1 MQSLGSDK
9 VDRVFWA
16 IHREE
21 LKKQAIAAFTGLGI
35 TPVVW
40 DADNK
45 PSVWG
50 DVNIIMIPSAR
61 EISNTCKDEKNL
73 LIVDEGHHKD
83 APTWEALVEQLNC
96 TKVCYLTATPSE
108 ILDDKIPIYK
118 KPYKELADEGY
129 LVPPIYERV
138 LTRINYP
145 LNTRGGDFTHKSLS
159 KLNSKERN
167 DIVTKRYND
176 YKKKYGKTLVFVASI
191 AHAET
196 LHKQLSKGNKNVSI
210 ITSRTKNRD
219 EVLEDYENLA
229 SNEPSV
235 LITVG
240 IFVEGVDVPS
250 VKTIFICRPTISSV
264 LYVQMIGRGSR
275 ICEGKDKYYVVDFV
289 DAVKNYE
296 VRSAE
301 MLCEAVGTDYV
312 DQEVKDL
319 LTRDEKKDFLKKYLK
334 KTPKVLGME
343 PEQLDDLIGL
353 AMWTN
358 KFAKRQRVVP
368 VYSEDLEYL
377 SATHSALF
385 NALNRNFPIKEVIHS
400 TWGDIGVESS
410 LTFKQ
415 WKEMAWSI
423 VGEFQNDPKAKFKI
437 KILDSYPTPDKSKFR
452 TYFEIA
458 KANIEINAEL
468 NKEYASQ
475 TDKLFQFMLQVLT
488 NRQYTKEA
496 AFAID
501 LHMTPIGYR
510 DRVFTVRA
518 TNMCRYPQ
526 KNPNDHTPCLSNL
539 VIWKRHLNTALR
551 IALEDPKAEIALT
564 FQH

>member
-1 MQSLGSDK
+1 LGSDK

-219 EVLEDYENLA
+219 EVL
-229 SNEPSV
+229 
-235 LITVG
+235 
-240 IFVEGVDVPS
+240 
-250 VKTIFICRPTISSV
+250 
-264 LYVQMIGRGSR
+264 
-275 ICEGKDKYYVVDFV
+275 
-289 DAVKNYE
+289 
-296 VRSAE
+296 
-301 MLCEAVGTDYV
+301 
-312 DQEVKDL
+312 
-319 LTRDEKKDFLKKYLK
+319 
-334 KTPKVLGME
+334 
-343 PEQLDDLIGL
+343 
-353 AMWTN
+353 
-358 KFAKRQRVVP
+358 
-368 VYSEDLEYL
+368 
-377 SATHSALF
+377 
-385 NALNRNFPIKEVIHS
+385 
-400 TWGDIGVESS
+400 
-410 LTFKQ
+410 
-415 WKEMAWSI
+415 
-423 VGEFQNDPKAKFKI
+423 
-437 KILDSYPTPDKSKFR
+437 
-452 TYFEIA
+452 
-458 KANIEINAEL
+458 
-468 NKEYASQ
+468 
-475 TDKLFQFMLQVLT
+475 
-488 NRQYTKEA
+488 
-496 AFAID
+496 
-501 LHMTPIGYR
+501 
-510 DRVFTVRA
+510 
-518 TNMCRYPQ
+518 
-526 KNPNDHTPCLSNL
+526 
-539 VIWKRHLNTALR
+539 
-551 IALEDPKAEIALT
+551 
-564 FQH
+564 